1 MGFEKLV
8 NELDVKE
15 AARLGMHTRPLTTA
29 QVQAHLQ
36 DLGIDPEFGTHSHI
50 RGLSGE
56 TLTASQLALPVL
68 LFLSLT
74 SALAPACLRCQFRS
88 DSSFKNTGSKDVP
101 LDVMAVLHPNLV
113 GST

>member
-1 MGFEKLV
+1 MFGLLCVCRLCDMGFEKLV

-15 AARLGMHTRPLTTA
+15 AARLGMHTRPLTVA

-56 TLTASQLALPVL
+56 TLLSFGSVPYLLVL
-68 LFLSLT
+68 LFS
-74 SALAPACLRCQFRS
+74 RWHY
-88 DSSFKNTGSKDVP
+88 VIIE
-101 LDVMAVLHPNLV
+101 LH
-113 GST
+113 

>member
-15 AARLGMHTRPLTTA
+15 AARLGMHTRPLTVA

-56 TLTASQLALPVL
+56 TRFCCTLPPVSPL
-68 LFLSLT
+68 LSRY
-74 SALAPACLRCQFRS
+74 PLRQ
-88 DSSFKNTGSKDVP
+88 
-101 LDVMAVLHPNLV
+101 
-113 GST
+113 

>member
-15 AARLGMHTRPLTTA
+15 AARLGMHTRPLTVA

-56 TLTASQLALPVL
+56 TLLCSTAFPCTPLQSCMHSSVGTDACRWLWCL
-68 LFLSLT
+68 L
-74 SALAPACLRCQFRS
+74 CLMKKR
-88 DSSFKNTGSKDVP
+88 
-101 LDVMAVLHPNLV
+101 
-113 GST
+113 